1 MNRYL
6 IGENGLK
13 AGIAFP
19 TGSSLNH
26 CAAHFTPNNGDQT
39 VLSSSD
45 VLKIDFGSQ
54 INGNLFYPFNWV
66 GRIIDCAFTVAFNPQ
81 FDPLLKAVKDAT
93 NQGLKSAGID
103 ARMAEIGEDIQVN
116 YKFIF

>member
-54 INGNLFYPFNWV
+54 INGNLFYPFN
-66 GRIIDCAFTVAFNPQ
+66 
-81 FDPLLKAVKDAT
+81 
-93 NQGLKSAGID
+93 
-103 ARMAEIGEDIQVN
+103 
-116 YKFIF
+116 